1 MGTNLM
7 ANFIQEYVP
16 DNVQS
21 GSLEKTK
28 SEVLL
33 GSGYLDEQEQKGEEE
48 KGKKVPAR

>member
-33 GSGYLDEQEQKGEEE
+33 GSGYLDEKE
-48 KGKKVPAR
+48 KETGKEKEVPAR